1 MDLNNINLPSS
12 VIADLYASSL
22 IDTGEIAA
30 KAPQPVVSVEQPV
43 IAAQQPATKGLKFLG
58 DNKKNILVV
67 VNSDQ
72 AVHLPDE
79 ELELLTNMLSACKLS
94 LADVAIVNIH
104 QQPVSYKE
112 LLAALKGRSALLFD
126 IEPSAFG
133 LPMSFPHFQI
143 QPFASCSFLYSPS
156 LKELGDDRVL
166 KSKLWVSLRRLF
178 NI

>member
-1 MDLNNINLPSS
+1 MDLNNIKLPSS
-12 VIADLYASSL
+12 VVADFYKSSL
-22 IDTGEIAA
+22 VETGEIAG
-30 KAPQPVVSVEQPV
+30 KAAPVVAVEQPV
-43 IAAQQPATKGLKFLG
+43 IAVEQPVATKGLRFLG

-72 AVHLPDE
+72 AVHVPDE
-79 ELELLTNMLSACKLS
+79 ELQFLTKLLSACKLS
-94 LADVAIVNIH
+94 LADVAIVNIN
-104 QQPVSYKE
+104 QQAISYKE

-156 LKELGDDRVL
+156 LKELENDKLL
-166 KSKLWVSLRRLF
+166 KSKLWVSLQRLF
-178 NI
+178 GL

>member
-12 VIADLYASSL
+12 VVADFYKSSL
-22 IDTGEIAA
+22 VDTGEIAA

-43 IAAQQPATKGLKFLG
+43 IAAQQPATKGLRFLG

-72 AVHLPDE
+72 TVHLPDE
-79 ELELLTNMLSACKLS
+79 ELQFLTKLLSACKLS
-94 LADVAIVNIH
+94 LADVAIVNIN
-104 QQPVSYKE
+104 QQAITYKE

-156 LKELGDDRVL
+156 LKELENDKLL
-166 KSKLWVSLRRLF
+166 KSKLWVSLQRLF
-178 NI
+178 GL

>member
-1 MDLNNINLPSS
+1 MDLNNIKLPSS
-12 VIADLYASSL
+12 VVADFYKSSL
-22 IDTGEIAA
+22 VETGEIAG
-30 KAPQPVVSVEQPV
+30 KAAAPVFAVEQPV
-43 IAAQQPATKGLKFLG
+43 ISIDQPATKGLRFLG

-72 AVHLPDE
+72 AVHVPDE
-79 ELELLTNMLSACKLS
+79 ELQFLTKLLSACKLS
-94 LADVAIVNIH
+94 LADVAIVNIN
-104 QQPVSYKE
+104 QQAITYKE

-156 LKELGDDRVL
+156 IKELENDKLL
-166 KSKLWVSLRRLF
+166 KSKLWVSLQRLF
-178 NI
+178 GL